1 VSDVLLLGIDVG
13 TSNCKAAVV
22 DAAGAELA
30 HGSTPTPW
38 QRVPTGA
45 QIDPD
50 ALLAA
55 AAEAAREA
63 VARAPEGRIAGIGVT
78 SMGETG
84 VLLDAGGAP
93 LAPAIAWYDARGAG
107 EAQAI
112 AEELGTET
120 FIEQT
125 GLPPSP
131 LCSLAKLRWLAAN
144 VPAARAGRR
153 WLNVGE
159 WVVRG
164 LGGTDVSELSLASRT
179 GLLDLGARAPYARAL
194 DWAGLP
200 DDLLG
205 EIVVAGTPAGT
216 CDAAA
221 LPGAEGAVLTV
232 AGHDH
237 PCAGVGVGV
246 VAPGDVLDSCGTAEA
261 LIRVAAPPLAPEDVR
276 RCVASGIT
284 VGWHLAEGR
293 QALLASLW
301 SGLALREV
309 LEALGADREA
319 IGSEA
324 LAARDAIAPLD
335 LELHSLD
342 RPVLDLPDAP
352 PGVVWRAAIDACEAE
367 MASLLDRMA
376 AITGSHR
383 RVLVTGGWSRDEA
396 VMQSK
401 RALGAVEA
409 PPVTEAGARGA
420 ALIAGVAAGVFA
432 GIDDLPP
439 IPAPVPARR
448 S

>member
-45 QIDPD
+45 QIEPD

-55 AAEAAREA
+55 AAQAARYA
-63 VARAPEGRIAGIGVT
+63 LARAPEGRIAGVGVT

-84 VLLDAGGAP
+84 VLLDAGGVP
-93 LAPAIAWYDARGAG
+93 VAPAIAWYDARGAG

-112 AEELGTET
+112 AGELGAET

-179 GLLDLGARAPYARAL
+179 GLLDLAARAPYARAL

-205 EIVVAGTPAGT
+205 EIVVAGTPSGT

-324 LAARDAIAPLD
+324 LAAHDAIAPLD

-376 AITGSHR
+376 AITGPHR

>member
-45 QIDPD
+45 QIEPD

-55 AAEAAREA
+55 AAQAARYA
-63 VARAPEGRIAGIGVT
+63 LARAPEGRIAGVGVT

-84 VLLDAGGAP
+84 VLLDAGGVP
-93 LAPAIAWYDARGAG
+93 VAPAIAWYDARGAG

-112 AEELGTET
+112 AGELGAET

-179 GLLDLGARAPYARAL
+179 GLLDLAARAPYARAL

-205 EIVVAGTPAGT
+205 EIVVAGTPSGT